1 MLLCIGQSRR
11 SAHVLAAFFGPA
23 SAFGGARADKIALD
37 TSANPPRT
45 AIIKRPVLLPVSAR
59 RSPSVVIMKSQ
70 PGRSP
75 PMRQATSLGPWP
87 RLPMPI
93 TIASPPI
100 RPTTAHRDRRTAPR
114 ECRTVRRR
122 VTPRG
127 CPRFVGRMS
136 RCTSCATVNGTALS
150 NRGPAQPWPRPAV
163 SPPSL
168 PPMWPGIRA

>member
-1 MLLCIGQSRR
+1 M
-11 SAHVLAAFFGPA
+11 LAAFFGPA

-93 TIASPPI
+93 TIASPPFGL
-100 RPTTAHRDRRTAPR
+100 RPPTGIAARHR
-114 ECRTVRRR
+114 E
-122 VTPRG
+122 
-127 CPRFVGRMS
+127 
-136 RCTSCATVNGTALS
+136 N
-150 NRGPAQPWPRPAV
+150 AV
-163 SPPSL
+163 PFAE
-168 PPMWPGIRA
+168 G